1 MATKVKS
8 RIRWTAE
15 EMALVVSAAQELQA
29 KGAKLT
35 SERRLAKAQ
44 AGLPK
49 NRRRPYSANLGSW
62 LSKAVRGEV
71 ASNASAKAAGAIEPG
86 KKVAHAVLASPSSA
100 QLTQALIASGAAI
113 LKGILLDPGVQK
125 ALKQALR

>member
-1 MATKVKS
+1 MATKAKT

-15 EMALVVSAAQELQA
+15 EIDVVVTAARELQA
-29 KGAKLT
+29 KGTRLT

-62 LSKAVRGEV
+62 LSKAVRGG
-71 ASNASAKAAGAIEPG
+71 ADAGASANGAG
-86 KKVAHAVLASPSSA
+86 SA
-100 QLTQALIASGAAI
+100 QSPKRSANALAAPATDLVSQALIATGAAI
-113 LKGILLDPGVQK
+113 LKGILSDPGVQK
-125 ALKQALR
+125 ALRNALR

>member
-15 EMALVVSAAQELQA
+15 EINTVLTAARELHA
-29 KGAKLT
+29 KGTKLT
-35 SERRLAKAQ
+35 SERRLARAQ
-44 AGLPK
+44 AALPK

-62 LSKAVRGEV
+62 LSKAVRG
-71 ASNASAKAAGAIEPG
+71 
-86 KKVAHAVLASPSSA
+86 AVDASPSAKGAGSVRSA
-100 QLTQALIASGAAI
+100 KRGSNALVGAPATDLVSQALIATGAAI

-125 ALKQALR
+125 ALKKALR

>member
-1 MATKVKS
+1 
-8 RIRWTAE
+8 
-15 EMALVVSAAQELQA
+15 MALVVSAAQELQA

-62 LSKAVRGEV
+62 LSKAVRGEAGGV
-71 ASNASAKAAGAIEPG
+71 PAKEKGLLRTGKNSGHALAAAP
-86 KKVAHAVLASPSSA
+86 ATAL
-100 QLTQALIASGAAI
+100 LTHALITSGAAI

>member
-1 MATKVKS
+1 MATKAKS

-29 KGAKLT
+29 TGAKLT

-71 ASNASAKAAGAIEPG
+71 ASIASTRGAGAIQPG
-86 KKVAHAVLASPSSA
+86 KRGGNVAMADPATAL
-100 QLTQALIASGAAI
+100 LTQALIASGVAI